1 MTLVAPTGYTI
12 SYEEHVNIETT
23 NGFAV
28 AGGSLVAGGITNN
41 LLSVIAGSGTAFQTW
56 NIGPVFVPINNK
68 QTIDVSFTN
77 SLVASRFGGLGDI
90 ARVEK
95 SSAILTVGLTAVP
108 LPGALWLFSVPFAGL
123 ITISRTSRR

>member
-1 MTLVAPTGYTI
+1 MTLVAPTGYAI
-12 SYEEHVNIETT
+12 SYEERGNIETT
-23 NGFAV
+23 TGSPV
-28 AGGSLVAGGITNN
+28 AGGSLVAGGITSN

-56 NIGPVFVPINNK
+56 DIGPVFVPINNK

-77 SLVASRFGGLGDI
+77 SLVASIFGGLGDI

-108 LPGALWLFSVPFAGL
+108 LPGALW
-123 ITISRTSRR
+123 